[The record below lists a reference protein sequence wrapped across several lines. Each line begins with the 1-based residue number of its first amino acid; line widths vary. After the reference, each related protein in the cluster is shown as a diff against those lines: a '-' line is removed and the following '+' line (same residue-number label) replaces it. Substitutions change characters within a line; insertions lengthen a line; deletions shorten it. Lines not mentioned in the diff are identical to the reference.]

1 VVFVI
6 GCLELMLP
14 VDLSHATGRAP
25 SKKTKALLNICHIIL
40 YGVIG

>member
-14 VDLSHATGRAP
+14 VDLSHATGRGP
-25 SKKTKALLNICHIIL
+25 SKKN
-40 YGVIG
+40 